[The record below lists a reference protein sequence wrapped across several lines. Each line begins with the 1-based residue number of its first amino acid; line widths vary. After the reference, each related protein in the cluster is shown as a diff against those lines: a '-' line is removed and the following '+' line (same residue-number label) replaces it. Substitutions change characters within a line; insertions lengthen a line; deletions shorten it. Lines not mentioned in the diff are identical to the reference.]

1 MTPNGLWIFDA
12 RKAKDAAA
20 KIVAHFSAQ
29 SLEEALR
36 EAFDASTITREPPRI
51 FIPSRSKPD
60 LLVKFLQ
67 EPEKYKTFIGESVE
81 GRGVYGNWDTA
92 VSNRTVQDNP
102 HKQFFVYDHAHGILV
117 DYINREGASILPA
130 EICESYLK
138 WMERGLARCIKPYH
152 HFMQE

>member
-36 EAFDASTITREPPRI
+36 EAFDASTITHEPARI

-67 EPEKYKTFIGESVE
+67 EPEKYTGGQLSPSFFS
-81 GRGVYGNWDTA
+81 YGNGYF
-92 VSNRTVQDNP
+92 S
-102 HKQFFVYDHAHGILV
+102 H
-117 DYINREGASILPA
+117 
-130 EICESYLK
+130 
-138 WMERGLARCIKPYH
+138 
-152 HFMQE
+152 